1 MHYKCHGPFVDYKR
15 LNKVDQDQ
23 ASSSPKKQKLCSAS
37 SEYNWK
43 ENFSFCKSPV
53 ISDGRHLDRNKDSQ
67 VVRKIPQ
74 LDSMLSKSRDCLD
87 SWAKQVKGRLEN
99 CIDPVVA
106 EAKLFYHKFCHACFC
121 SSKDLNSPS
130 EKRKSLGQPQKHSM
144 LSAFNNLCDW
154 LQEEVELYTLGELH
168 KQMTQM
174 TENENEDVYSMKR
187 LKEKL
192 QDHYRDHLFFY

>member
-1 MHYKCHGPFVDYKR
+1 
-15 LNKVDQDQ
+15 
-23 ASSSPKKQKLCSAS
+23 
-37 SEYNWK
+37 
-43 ENFSFCKSPV
+43 
-53 ISDGRHLDRNKDSQ
+53 
-67 VVRKIPQ
+67 
-74 LDSMLSKSRDCLD
+74 
-87 SWAKQVKGRLEN
+87 
-99 CIDPVVA
+99 
-106 EAKLFYHKFCHACFC
+106 
-121 SSKDLNSPS
+121 
-130 EKRKSLGQPQKHSM
+130 M